1 MSFLAP
7 LYAAGIL
14 AVSLPILFHLVR
26 RIPRERVAFSSLIF
40 LSPSPLRVT
49 RRSRLENLWLLF
61 LRGLAICM
69 LALAFARPFFRNTSH
84 APVAQHAGERVVLLV
99 DSSASMRR
107 DRLWDQAV
115 QQVLTEVDQCDA
127 NDQVALVA
135 FDSHIRPLITFSEW
149 DNTANGSRRQMIRS
163 ALDDLKPSWR
173 ATHLDAALTAASD
186 LLSRDAGAES
196 DSTAAAKRIVLI
208 SDLQQGS
215 RLTGLRAHR
224 WPTEIEVSIATIT
237 PTATTNAGLQIVA
250 PGLEDRHT
258 RDAGTVRVRID
269 NAADSQR
276 DRFQIGWVETAA
288 ESDKKPTSDNARI
301 DVYVPAG
308 QSRIVQAPP
317 RPAEVEAAYLKLTG
331 DDQEFD
337 NVAYHVAAKPAE
349 MKIWYLGDDTGED
362 PQKPRYFL
370 ERALADTPARHVEI
384 IAPDETEFVAAP
396 GDIAMAVVTAQ
407 PTAEQ
412 IATLQQFLS
421 NGGTILYSLPSV
433 AASEELSQLIG
444 GQSITA
450 TEADTDTYAM
460 LEDIQFDH
468 PLFTSFSESR
478 FSDFTKIRFWKHRR
492 IDEAALPGA
501 EILARFDDGAAALV
515 DVPAGKGR
523 LLLFTSGWHPEE
535 SQLALSSK
543 FAPLLNAILERSAGI
558 SAELPAYYVG
568 DAVVCTLDEGGGGE
582 GEIVLAAP
590 DAVQT
595 QLAFNGRSTDATDT
609 PGIYRFQRGD
619 RSQAF
624 AVNLPPQESK
634 TAALPVEQLEQLGLV
649 LQRTPTAA
657 ELAQQEQ
664 QQRQLKNRE
673 LESRQKL
680 WHWLVLAAL
689 VVLIL
694 ETWWAGRTARAA
706 APAA

>member
-26 RIPRERVAFSSLIF
+26 RTPRERVAFSSLMF
-40 LSPSPLRVT
+40 LSPSPPRVT

-61 LRGLAICM
+61 LRGLAICL
-69 LALAFARPFFRNTSH
+69 LALAFSRPFFRNTSH
-84 APVAQHAGERVVLLV
+84 APVAPQAGERVVLLV
-99 DSSASMRR
+99 DTSASMRR

-115 QQVLTEVDQCDA
+115 QRVLIEVDQCDA

-135 FDSHIRPLITFSEW
+135 FDSHIRPLITFSAW
-149 DNTANGSRRQMIRS
+149 DNIASDSRRQMIRS

-186 LLSRDAGAES
+186 LLSRDAVEES
-196 DSTAAAKRIVLI
+196 DPTTATKRIVVI

-224 WPTEIEVSIATIT
+224 WPTEIQVSIASIA
-237 PTATTNAGLQIVA
+237 PAATTNAGLQIVA
-250 PGLEDRHT
+250 PGPDDRHT
-258 RDAGTVRVRID
+258 RDAATVRIRID
-269 NAADSQR
+269 NAADSKR

-288 ESDKKPTSDNARI
+288 ESDEKPKSDNARI

-317 RPAEVEAAYLKLTG
+317 RPAGIEAASIKLTG

-337 NVAYHVAAKPAE
+337 NVTYHIAAKPAQ
-349 MKIWYLGDDTGED
+349 MTIWYLGDDTGED

-384 IAPDETEFVAAP
+384 IAPDETEFVVAP
-396 GDIAMAVVTAQ
+396 GAIALAVVTGQ
-407 PTAEQ
+407 PTTEQ
-412 IATLQQFLS
+412 IATLQQFLNS
-421 NGGTILYSLPSV
+421 GGTVLYTLPSV
-433 AASEELSQLIG
+433 AAAEELSQLIG
-444 GQSITA
+444 GQTIAA
-450 TEADTDTYAM
+450 TEADSGNYAM
-460 LEDIQFDH
+460 LEDVQFDY
-468 PLFTSFSESR
+468 PLFASFSESR

-492 IDEAALPGA
+492 IDEATLPNA

-515 DVPAGKGR
+515 EVPVGKGR
-523 LLLFTSGWHPEE
+523 LLLLTSGWHPED

-558 SAELPAYYVG
+558 SAELPSYYVG

-582 GEIVLAAP
+582 GEIVLATP

-634 TAALPVEQLEQLGLV
+634 TAALPLEQLEQLGLV
-649 LQRTPTAA
+649 LQSTPIVA
-657 ELAQQEQ
+657 ELAYQEQ

-689 VVLIL
+689 IVLIL
-694 ETWWAGRTARAA
+694 ETWWAGRTAQAA
-706 APAA
+706 VPVA